1 MQKALRVNYPSML
14 IIFNLIGR
22 KKEEIQAM
30 LKIGI
35 TCYPSL
41 GGSGV
46 VATELGK
53 LLAEKGHQVHFITHN
68 MPFRLGQFQKNIFYH
83 EVEVNDYS
91 VFRYPPYDLSLA
103 SKQAQVAKMQ
113 ELDILHVHYAV
124 PHAICAYLAKRMVG
138 DHLKVVTTLHGT
150 DITVLAQDESLSDL
164 IRLAINESDAVTAVS
179 NDLIRETRQALGIV
193 KPIDL
198 VYNFVDKRVYY
209 PRGCDILRSEYAEP
223 HEKILMHISNFRP
236 VKRVGDVIDIF
247 ARVNEKIPSHLLL
260 VGEGMDLPKICNKVK
275 ELGLQHRVSFLG
287 KQDEVAQIISLA
299 DIMLLPSEKESFGL
313 VALEAMACGVPT
325 VASNAGGIPELI
337 KHGQTGYLAPVGDIA
352 LMSEYVIRLLS
363 DEALYQSFS
372 ETCIQRAQTQFCVE
386 QLTEQYEQIYYRILG
401 QTTKL
406 EETVCAPR

>member
-1 MQKALRVNYPSML
+1 
-14 IIFNLIGR
+14 
-22 KKEEIQAM
+22 M

-68 MPFRLGQFQKNIFYH
+68 MPFRLGQYQKNIFYH

-124 PHAICAYLAKRMVG
+124 PHAICAYLAKQMVG

-150 DITVLAQDESLSDL
+150 DITILAQDESLSDL

-179 NDLIRETRQALGIV
+179 DDLIRETRQALGIV

-198 VYNFVDKRVYY
+198 VYNFVDRRVYY
-209 PRGCDILRSEYAEP
+209 PRGCDVLRCDYAEP
-223 HEKILMHISNFRP
+223 HERILMHISNFRP
-236 VKRVGDVIDIF
+236 VKRVSDVIDIF
-247 ARVNEKIPSHLLL
+247 ARVNEKIPSRLLL
-260 VGEGMDLPKICNKVK
+260 VGEGTELPKICNKVK
-275 ELGLQHRVSFLG
+275 ELGLQNRVSFLG

-325 VASNAGGIPELI
+325 VASNAGGIPELVA
-337 KHGQTGYLAPVGDIA
+337 HGQTGYLAPVGDTVQ
-352 LMSEYVIRLLS
+352 MSEYVIKLLS

-372 ETCIQRAQTQFCVE
+372 QACVQRAHDQFCVE

-406 EETVCAPR
+406 EATVCAP